1 MNKATKTYAVY
12 QVPFE
17 NDLIRDIRFMN
28 AREIEDVSDQYEC
41 VATVEADSLDQ
52 VFNYG
57 NMQREKFNVVGEM
70 VSVSVGDIIHNLT
83 TDETFVVDNIGFV
96 LINCKPCLW
105 NNLSID
111 FLEKCQRCLGTS

>member
-1 MNKATKTYAVY
+1 MKYALY

-28 AREIEDVSDQYEC
+28 PLEIEAVSDQFEL

-52 VFNYG
+52 VFHYG
-57 NMQREKFNVVGEM
+57 NMQRSKFNVVGEM

-96 LINCKPCLW
+96 KIYMKV
-105 NNLSID
+105 
-111 FLEKCQRCLGTS
+111 GA

>member
-52 VFNYG
+52 VFEYG
-57 NMQREKFNVVGEM
+57 NMQREKFIVVGEM
-70 VSVSVGDIIHNLT
+70 VSVSVGDIIHNLE
-83 TDETFVVDNIGFV
+83 TDETHLVDTIGFV
-96 LINCKPCLW
+96 KITMK
-105 NNLSID
+105 
-111 FLEKCQRCLGTS
+111 ETV

>member
-1 MNKATKTYAVY
+1 MNTYALY

-28 AREIEDVSDQYEC
+28 PRQIEEVSDQFEL

-52 VFNYG
+52 VFHYG
-57 NMQREKFNVVGEM
+57 NMQRSKFNVVGEM

-96 LINCKPCLW
+96 KIYMKV
-105 NNLSID
+105 
-111 FLEKCQRCLGTS
+111 GA

>member
-1 MNKATKTYAVY
+1 MKYALY

-28 AREIEDVSDQYEC
+28 PLEIEAVSDQFEL

-52 VFNYG
+52 VFHYG
-57 NMQREKFNVVGEM
+57 NMQRSKFNVVGEM

-96 LINCKPCLW
+96 KIYMKV
-105 NNLSID
+105 
-111 FLEKCQRCLGTS
+111 TA